1 MKVVVNTTPL
11 ISLACVG
18 RLDLFEQLFGGIILA
33 EAVYREIKAK
43 PGYGYAEIDQ
53 PWIEIRPIA
62 GELYRSFL
70 LTQLDAGEAETIILA
85 REIAA
90 DVVVIDE
97 NRGYR
102 LAHQAGLPV
111 VRTLSLLLSAKD
123 KGYIKE
129 IKPILEAMVARG
141 RWYSA
146 SVCRVLL
153 VQAGEIHAQ

>member
-11 ISLACVG
+11 ISLASVN

-43 PGYGYAEIDQ
+43 PGYGYTEIDQ

-62 GELYRSFL
+62 GELYRPFL

-85 REIAA
+85 QEIQA
-90 DVVVIDE
+90 DYVVIDE

-102 LAHQAGLPV
+102 LAQQAGLPV
-111 VRTLSLLLSAKD
+111 VRTLSLLLSAKN
-123 KGYIKE
+123 KGYIGE
-129 IKPILEAMVARG
+129 IKPILDAMVTRG

-146 SVCRVLL
+146 AVCHALL
-153 VQAGEIHAQ
+153 VQAGEI

>member
-18 RLDLFEQLFGGIILA
+18 RLDLFEQLFGGVILA

-53 PWIEIRPIA
+53 PWIDIRPIA
-62 GELYRSFL
+62 GDLYRPLL

-85 REIAA
+85 REIHA
-90 DVVVIDE
+90 DYVVIDE

-102 LAHQAGLPV
+102 LAQQAGLPV
-111 VRTLSLLLSAKD
+111 VRTLSLLLRAKE
-123 KGYIKE
+123 KGFITQ
-129 IKPILEAMVARG
+129 IKPIMEKMVTRG
-141 RWYSA
+141 RWYSP
-146 SVCRVLL
+146 SVCQALL
-153 VQAGEIHAQ
+153 VQAGEI